1 MLFAEEG
8 MRKTLLAVAV
18 AGAAAALPLGAA
30 SEKIDYES
38 INKIKA
44 IGLSPQNSQVME
56 ISSWLTDV
64 HGPRLTGSPNAQKA
78 AEWAAAKMKEW
89 GLQNVAL
96 EPWTNRSGF
105 DRGWT
110 NEKFYMAAVSPQ
122 PFAIPGTPSG
132 WTPGTNGLVRGEVV
146 LVPET
151 TPDDLKKHAGKLKGK
166 WILGQRPP
174 DVPAFWNPPATRAS
188 VEELQRMEL
197 GTNPGPEFGVA
208 NPAGRGNQGGGRGA
222 GQAGFNRNEWFKAE
236 GAAGILSTAPRGH
249 GIYLIGG
256 SRATDPEKGLT
267 QIAIPAEQYGRL
279 ARMVMKNLPVT
290 IEADIRNTYT
300 PNPAMFNVVGEIRG
314 TDKADEIV
322 MIGAH
327 FDSWHASTGAT
338 DNAAGSA
345 AMLEAMRILKQ
356 SGVPLRRTVR
366 IGLWTGEEQGLIGS
380 RDYVAAHFGAC
391 NDPAGGRGGAA
402 ATPTAPTTTT
412 TATQPPATPGRAGT
426 PPATAAPAQ
435 PQRGGGRGGCR
446 TGYTL
451 KPAHAKFAGYFN
463 IDNGTGAIRG
473 VYLQQNDA
481 VAPIFREWMEPFR
494 SLGMTTLTIRNTGGT
509 DHQAFD
515 GVGLPGF
522 QFIQDDVEYDTMT
535 HHTNLDSYERLQ
547 PGDMMKNATI
557 AAAFAY
563 LTANREERLP
573 RKPLPVAA
581 GRGTG
586 Q

>member
-1 MLFAEEG
+1 
-8 MRKTLLAVAV
+8 MRKILWAAAV

-44 IGLSPQNSQVME
+44 IGLSLQNSQVME

-64 HGPRLTGSPNAQKA
+64 HGPRLTGSPNTQKA

-96 EPWTNRSGF
+96 EPWTNRNGF

-122 PFAIPGTPSG
+122 PFPIPGTPSG

-146 LVPET
+146 LVTET
-151 TPDDLKKHAGKLKGK
+151 TPDELKKHAGKLKGK
-166 WILGQRPP
+166 WILGQAPP
-174 DVPAFWNPPATRAS
+174 DVPAFWNPPATRATA
-188 VEELQRMEL
+188 EELQRMEL
-197 GTNPGPEFGVA
+197 GANPGPEFGVA
-208 NPAGRGNQGGGRGA
+208 NPAAAGRGGQGGRGGG
-222 GQAGFNRNEWFKAE
+222 GQPPFNRNEWFKAE
-236 GAAGILSTAPRGH
+236 GVAGVLSTAVRGH
-249 GIYLIGG
+249 GIYLVGG
-256 SRATDPEKGLT
+256 SRTTDPEKGLT
-267 QIAIPAEQYGRL
+267 QVSIPAEQYGRL
-279 ARMVMKNLPVT
+279 ARMLAKHLPVT
-290 IEADIRNTYT
+290 IEADIRNTYN
-300 PNPAMFNVVGEIRG
+300 PNPPMFNVVGEIRG
-314 TDKADEIV
+314 IDKADEIV

-338 DNAAGSA
+338 DNVAGSA
-345 AMLEAMRILKQ
+345 AMMEAMRILKL

-380 RDYVAAHFGAC
+380 REYVAKHFAQCATPPATTTAPATPAAAATPPPAGRAGQPGA
-391 NDPAGGRGGAA
+391 PAAGGRGG
-402 ATPTAPTTTT
+402 
-412 TATQPPATPGRAGT
+412 
-426 PPATAAPAQ
+426 
-435 PQRGGGRGGCR
+435 GRGCAA
-446 TGYTL
+446 GYNF
-451 KPAHAKFAGYFN
+451 KPDHAKFSAYFN